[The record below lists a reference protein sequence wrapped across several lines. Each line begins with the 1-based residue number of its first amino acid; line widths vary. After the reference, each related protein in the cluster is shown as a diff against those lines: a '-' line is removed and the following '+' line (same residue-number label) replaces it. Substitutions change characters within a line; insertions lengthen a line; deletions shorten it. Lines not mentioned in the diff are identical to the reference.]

1 MSENKKKNASANR
14 KRAGKVIIQGR
25 FFSLDFFKRNAKYIV
40 LLVVMAL
47 AYIANKFECQ
57 RSIQELLSL
66 KTDLADAQTDL
77 VHSSAMYNS
86 MILESEMT
94 KLMQKKHMGLGA
106 PLDPPYILKSE

>member
-1 MSENKKKNASANR
+1 MSVKKKNKPVDTR
-14 KRAGKVIIQGR
+14 KAGRYFLQGR
-25 FFSLDFFKRNAKYIV
+25 IFSLDFFKRNAKYIV

-77 VHSSAMYNS
+77 VTSSANYNS
-86 MILESEMT
+86 MILESEMS
-94 KLMQKKHMGLGA
+94 KRMQQQHMGLGT
-106 PLDPPYILKSE
+106 PHEPPYILKSE